1 MDKKVIGVIVILL
14 MCFLSSIAAIAISVN
29 IEDDDSV
36 KTSVGPSVG
45 PSADSDSDSDSVPAP
60 AKKPPTP
67 PPPPPSRPPPPPCDV
82 SPTCTNIAVV
92 DPTSTFWTIN
102 TLDNEYANGTSII
115 LKKDSQYDHQGG
127 YGGMYAS
134 NFNSETTT
142 WGVNYNSDTND
153 YVWVKDIS
161 GNPSP

>member
-45 PSADSDSDSDSVPAP
+45 PSADSDSDSVPAP

>member
-45 PSADSDSDSDSVPAP
+45 PSADSDSDSVPAP
-60 AKKPPTP
+60 AKKPPTPPP